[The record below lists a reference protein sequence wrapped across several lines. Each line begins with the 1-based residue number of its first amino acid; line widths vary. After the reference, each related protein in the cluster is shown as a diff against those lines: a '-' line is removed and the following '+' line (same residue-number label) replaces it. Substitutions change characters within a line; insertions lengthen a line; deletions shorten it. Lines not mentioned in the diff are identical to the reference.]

1 MNRPLRTVLS
11 PKNLSLMGVPKK
23 FHNQTIDDF
32 LTYGEEDLIHVR
44 DAVKE
49 YLQNLPQS
57 FENNQGLLLYGSNG
71 VGKTFISCMIVK
83 ESYRH
88 RYTSHRVTFVEYI
101 NSYTRMW
108 GAKTPEEIGRASCRE
123 RV

>member
-83 ESYRH
+83 
-88 RYTSHRVTFVEYI
+88 
-101 NSYTRMW
+101 
-108 GAKTPEEIGRASCRE
+108 
-123 RV
+123 